1 MLGGMEDQVTRILKQ
16 WAAER
21 PDLDVS
27 PMAVVGRLSRTARKI
42 DAVLA
47 ATFAR
52 HDVDSASFDVLAT
65 LRRSGKPFTLSPRE
79 LTESA
84 MVTSAAIAQRLNRLE
99 ERHLV
104 TRTPDAKDGRGKQ
117 VTLTPAG
124 LDLVDRALPDH
135 VETEHALLAGLSEKE
150 RGQLAELLAK
160 VEQAATEARP

>member
-1 MLGGMEDQVTRILKQ
+1 MLCGMEDQVTRILNQ
-16 WAAER
+16 WAVER

-27 PMAVVGRLSRTARKI
+27 PMAVVGRISRTARKI

-52 HDVDSASFDVLAT
+52 HDLDSASFDVLAT
-65 LRRSGKPFTLSPRE
+65 LRRSGKPYALSPRE
-79 LTESA
+79 LTETA

-99 ERHLV
+99 EKQLV
-104 TRTPDAKDGRGKQ
+104 TRTKDVQDGRGKQ

-124 LDLVDRALPDH
+124 LDLVNRVLPDH
-135 VETEHALLAGLSEKE
+135 VETEHSLLAGLSKQE

-160 VEQAATEARP
+160 VEQTATEIRG